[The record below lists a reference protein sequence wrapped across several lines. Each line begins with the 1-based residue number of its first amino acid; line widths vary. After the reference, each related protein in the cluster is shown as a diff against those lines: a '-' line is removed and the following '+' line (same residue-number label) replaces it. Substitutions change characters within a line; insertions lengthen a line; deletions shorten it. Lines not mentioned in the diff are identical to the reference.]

1 MLFIMISIFFKV
13 WPWCVGW
20 GGGGGG
26 TIISVKDNLTWL
38 LEMVDFPF
46 GEIAKSVEMC
56 WTACWGCF
64 SSFCFFY
71 LFYLH
76 TKHICVWNS
85 NISKLASCR

>member
-1 MLFIMISIFFKV
+1 MVCWL
-13 WPWCVGW
+13 

-38 LEMVDFPF
+38 LEMVDFSF

-64 SSFCFFY
+64 SSFCFFLTY
-71 LFYLH
+71 FTLPLSCI
-76 TKHICVWNS
+76 THIQ
-85 NISKLASCR
+85 NIFVYGTAIFQN